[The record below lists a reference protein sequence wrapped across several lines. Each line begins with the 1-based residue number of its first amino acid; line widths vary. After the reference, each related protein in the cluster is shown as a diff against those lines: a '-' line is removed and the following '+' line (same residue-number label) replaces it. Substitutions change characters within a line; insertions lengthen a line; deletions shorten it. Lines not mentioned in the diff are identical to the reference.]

1 MLFLFAWG
9 LLDSRTIISS
19 SIADKFAMIQ
29 ITYISTSNWKA
40 VSNMGNK
47 NSINPVILFE

>member
-1 MLFLFAWG
+1 MLFLFVWG
-9 LLDSRTIISS
+9 LLDSRIIISS
-19 SIADKFAMIQ
+19 SIADILAMIQ
-29 ITYISTSNWKA
+29 ITYIKTSDWKA